1 MFKGIERYSLLVGKG
16 YYKSFQLMS
25 VIRHLLF
32 FCIVQMI
39 VGSNWYEFGT
49 KYIIH
54 ITVIINNSKR
64 KEKKKKDPTKMI
76 I

>member
-32 FCIVQMI
+32 FRIVQMI
-39 VGSNWYEFGT
+39 VGSNWYE
-49 KYIIH
+49 YVWNQIH
-54 ITVIINNSKR
+54 VHHSYNCNN
-64 KEKKKKDPTKMI
+64 
-76 I
+76 

>member
-39 VGSNWYEFGT
+39 VGIRLEPNTSF
-49 KYIIH
+49 I
-54 ITVIINNSKR
+54 
-64 KEKKKKDPTKMI
+64 
-76 I
+76 

>member
-32 FCIVQMI
+32 FCIVQM
-39 VGSNWYEFGT
+39 FGT

-54 ITVIINNSKR
+54 MIVIINNSKR
-64 KEKKKKDPTKMI
+64 KKKERKIPPK
-76 I
+76 